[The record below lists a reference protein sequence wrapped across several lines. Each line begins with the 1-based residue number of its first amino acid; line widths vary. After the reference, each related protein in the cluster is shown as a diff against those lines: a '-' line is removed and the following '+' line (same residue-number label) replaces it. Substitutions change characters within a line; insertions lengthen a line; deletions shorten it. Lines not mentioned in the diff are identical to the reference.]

1 MVGTQTSVQYW
12 IQVGGCDQCA
22 LQGGGVTED
31 EGNISLSLDA
41 PPANDQRSGARPVA
55 LGATVENFTFGALSD
70 VGESLTCGPVPYDKT
85 VWYRFATTATGAVTV
100 AGSGFRQVVSRVPR
114 ATGRRWAARPARARP
129 PR

>member
-1 MVGTQTSVQYW
+1 MVGTQSSVQYW

-22 LQGGGVTED
+22 LQGGGFTDD

-55 LGATVENFTFGALSD
+55 LGQTVENFTFGALSD
-70 VGESLTCGPVPYDKT
+70 VGETLTCGPVPYDKT
-85 VWYRFATTATGAVTV
+85 VWYRFAHDRHRRGHGRRQRLSAGRQPCTGATG
-100 AGSGFRQVVSRVPR
+100 SG
-114 ATGRRWAARPARARP
+114 WAARPARGRP